1 MTLQTKIQ
9 EYFQRRVKI
18 FTFEKPAWV
27 WMLSAIGAIIL
38 LAAVVYEIF
47 TYGYHLRRGDDEL
60 LFFFFFGFVGLIFFV
75 LFSVLL
81 YVFFPNYKQFLIFTL
96 IVSAICF
103 ATNSYVLNHEIFPP
117 FTERTVWALWISFSI
132 LAASLFMDRL
142 PQVALLFFQPILILG
157 IFVSFSFALV
167 LAPIMI
173 FGWALIWMGGLGFLP
188 YGPLFAITAF
198 IRAIHKIHF
207 SLDENKKKVSW
218 SLILAASILLVGYS
232 TDYFIQWNHAERI
245 LTKPEA
251 IQGNNRID
259 GDLPEW
265 VQKASRLKVNHVTE
279 MVLQPD
285 RRSQISLFAAQSQFD
300 PLAYFASKGFL
311 TFSSLF
317 RSEPESRITGEDA
330 GKMLHL
336 LFGKSHAYLD
346 RLWRGNSLI
355 TTDID
360 SHVQIHP
367 ELRVSYTETT
377 LSIYNENSSSHS
389 LIGVGRWTSSPEEA
403 IYTITVPP
411 GSICT
416 KLSLWIDGE
425 ERPARLTFRSTARNA
440 YEQIVG
446 RERRDPSYVEWLDGN
461 RLRLRVFPV
470 TPENYRMVRIGIVSP
485 LKADNDTIQGTE
497 TLSYERIRIEGPIAD
512 FADQNVNVDLFSK
525 APMELSTSGISLK
538 EKVVSD
544 SQVRQWT
551 GSVGFKGWSFSFP
564 ATPPGGT
571 IAAAGVTYNVL
582 PERKEVVEFQPDT
595 IVVALNTSLSRSEWK
610 NVVKKMYGFGIPV
623 TILTNEWFRTKDVEK
638 AIRYLDECEIPAFN
652 LFPLH
657 FNETFSTTEVLGG
670 KTPLWIVAGENQ
682 SIPLGELRGSDRF
695 YKMQISA
702 AERKEPVKIAIV
714 NGKRSEYVASLID
727 LNQVVSVAENEDEL
741 YTILKNKRIRLPFE
755 KEDVI
760 SLPYAKLTLEK
771 SNQTSVRRPGSDLL
785 VRMLIQRKIM
795 RQLGKRF
802 LDRDL
807 ENGDLVDLARD
818 AMVVSPVST
827 LIVLE
832 TENDYKR
839 FGIKAGASALGQ
851 SKLEAPGA
859 VPEPGEWLLFVCIVF
874 GLVVYFKMR
883 KRFAS

>member
-1 MTLQTKIQ
+1 MQTKIM

-18 FTFEKPAWV
+18 FTSEKPAWV
-27 WMLSAIGAIIL
+27 WMLSLIGAIIL
-38 LAAVVYEIF
+38 LAAVVYGMF
-47 TYGYHLRRGDDEL
+47 RYDYHPGRGD
-60 LFFFFFGFVGLIFFV
+60 GFLVVGLIFFV

-96 IVSAICF
+96 IVSAVCF
-103 ATNSYVLNHEIFPP
+103 TTNSYVFNHGVFPP
-117 FTERTVWALWISFSI
+117 FTERTVWVLWISFSL
-132 LAASLFMDRL
+132 LAASLFIDRL
-142 PQVALLFFQPILILG
+142 PQIVLPFFQPILILG
-157 IFVSFSFALV
+157 AFISVSFALV
-167 LAPIMI
+167 LAPLMI
-173 FGWALIWMGGLGFLP
+173 FSWALIWMAGLGFLP

-198 IRAIHKIHF
+198 VKSIHKIHF
-207 SLDENKKKVSW
+207 SLDKSKKKISLG
-218 SLILAASILLVGYS
+218 LILATSILLIAYS
-232 TDYFIQWNHAERI
+232 TYYFIQWNHAETI

-251 IQGNNRID
+251 VQGNNRID
-259 GDLPEW
+259 GDLPDW
-265 VQKASRLKVNHVTE
+265 IQKASRMRVNHVTE

-285 RRSQISLFAAQSQFD
+285 RRSQIALFAAQSQFD
-300 PLAYFASKGFL
+300 PLAYFASTGFL
-311 TFSSLF
+311 TFSFSG
-317 RSEPESRITGEDA
+317 RSASEPRITGEDA

-346 RLWRGNSLI
+346 RLWRGHSLI

-377 LSIYNENSSSHS
+377 ISIYNENASSHS
-389 LIGVGRWTSSPEEA
+389 WIGLGRGTSPPEEA

-416 KLSLWIDGE
+416 KLSLWINGE

-485 LKADNDTIQGTE
+485 LKTDNTTIKETE
-497 TLSYERIRIEGPIAD
+497 TLSYERIRFEGPVSD

-525 APMELSTSGISLK
+525 APIELSTSGISLK

-551 GSVGFKGWSFSFP
+551 GGAGSKGWSFSFP
-564 ATPPGGT
+564 ATPPQGMISTGPDK
-571 IAAAGVTYNVL
+571 TYNVL
-582 PERKEVVEFQPDT
+582 PEQTELVQFSPDT

-657 FNETFSTTEVLGG
+657 FNETSPTTKVLGG

-682 SIPLGELRGSDRF
+682 SIPLGELRGSVHF
-695 YKMQISA
+695 SKMQTSA
-702 AERKEPVKIAIV
+702 AIRSEPVKIAIL

-741 YTILKNKRIRLPFE
+741 LNVLRNKQIRLPIE
-755 KEDVI
+755 NENVT
-760 SLPYAKLTLEK
+760 SLPYAKLSLEK
-771 SNQTSVRRPGSDLL
+771 TDRTCIRQPGSDLL
-785 VRMLIQRKIM
+785 VRMSIQRKIM
-795 RQLGKRF
+795 KQLGKRF
-802 LDRDL
+802 FDRDL
-807 ENGDLVDLARD
+807 ENGDLVDLAQD

-839 FGIKAGASALGQ
+839 FGIKANKSALGQ

-859 VPEPGEWLLFVCIVF
+859 VPEPGEWLLLVCIVL
-874 GLVVYFKMR
+874 GLIVYFRMR
-883 KRFAS
+883 RRFA